1 MADDR
6 FSDSQWFI
14 DAMGRSAGDLYLG
27 DKKVVHELIAGLAR
41 DVVDRFAAVQA
52 GTCSREEALAADRA
66 ACLMLGT
73 VLNGNTPGFSGVKGW
88 NDGGLARY
96 LQTTV
101 GLAPDETDGDLIVAH
116 GLARML
122 VGIYRAFTAGDSE
135 EAIAADIKAQIESTT
150 LLMMGVQGND

>member
-1 MADDR
+1 MSDDR

-27 DKKVVHELIAGLAR
+27 DNKIVHELVAGLAR

-52 GTCSREEALAADRA
+52 GTCSREEALGADRA

-96 LQTTV
+96 LQMQV
-101 GLAPDETDGDLIVAH
+101 GVAPGETDGDIIVAQ

-122 VGIYRAFTAGDSE
+122 VGIYRSFTADESE
-135 EAIAADIKAQIESTT
+135 EAIAAEIKAQIDSTV